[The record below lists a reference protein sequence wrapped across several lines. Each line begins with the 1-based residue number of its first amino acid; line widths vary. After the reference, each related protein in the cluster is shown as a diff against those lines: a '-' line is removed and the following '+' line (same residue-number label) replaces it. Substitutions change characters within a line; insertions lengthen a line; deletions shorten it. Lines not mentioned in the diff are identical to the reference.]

1 MNLVKNFNSVEDLEE
16 NLIFES
22 VSIIKTSIKKYGNA
36 KVLLSGGSTPINF
49 YKKIANQKLDFKKIS
64 FGLIDERFID
74 NNSNESNEKN
84 IRTCFNN
91 VEFLQ
96 IESMIFD
103 LKSIHKNI
111 EIVNKNYIEKFKR
124 IDLSILGMGD
134 DGHTASL
141 FPNDPASQNL
151 MDNHKIGVYNTN
163 SPTYPEKRISLSKDF
178 ICMSNKIF
186 LYIRGEKKLDVINNC
201 NDNLPI
207 NYFLKNHNNLSIFYS
222 NK

>member
-1 MNLVKNFNSVEDLEE
+1 MNLVKNFNNAEELED
-16 NLIFES
+16 NLLRKS
-22 VSIIKTSIKKYGNA
+22 VSIIKSSIKKYGNA

-49 YKKIANQKLDFKKIS
+49 YKKIAIQKLDFKKIS

-74 NNSNESNEKN
+74 NNSCESNEKN
-84 IRTCFNN
+84 IKACFNN
-91 VEFLQ
+91 LEFLQ
-96 IESMIFD
+96 FEGMIFD

-124 IDLSILGMGD
+124 IDLSILGMGT

-151 MDNHKIGVYNTN
+151 MDNYKIGVYNTN
-163 SPTYPEKRISLSKDF
+163 SPTFPEKRISLSKDF

-186 LYIRGEKKLDVINNC
+186 LYIRGEKKLDIINNC

-222 NK
+222 DK